1 MVTVRYKNNP
11 EDYADFMR
19 FTAYRVNHKLAKAW
33 VFFAAAL
40 ALGVVAV
47 FTANAV
53 FIVSAAVFAAFGIL
67 LLSLGVTAVKK
78 SVART
83 LKEYREMHTVENLY
97 RFGESEFTVETKV
110 KGKIKESS
118 VPYGA
123 LRYAAETKE
132 FFYLYVRSS
141 LAFLVKKS
149 GIEEGSA
156 KELKELI
163 FSALGKKKC
172 KFKREK

>member
-1 MVTVRYKNNP
+1 MVTARYKNNA

-33 VFFAAAL
+33 VFFAAAV
-40 ALGVVAV
+40 ALGAVAIL
-47 FTANAV
+47 TANAV
-53 FIVSAAVFAAFGIL
+53 FIVCAAIFAAFGIL
-67 LLSLGVTAVKK
+67 LLTLGVAAVKK

-83 LKEYREMHTVENLY
+83 LKEYKDMHTVENFY
-97 RFGESEFTVETKV
+97 RFEESEFAVETKV
-110 KGKIKESS
+110 KGKIKESA
-118 VPYGA
+118 VQYGA
-123 LRYAAETKE
+123 LMHAAETKE

-156 KELKELI
+156 QELRELLL
-163 FSALGKKKC
+163 SALGKKKC